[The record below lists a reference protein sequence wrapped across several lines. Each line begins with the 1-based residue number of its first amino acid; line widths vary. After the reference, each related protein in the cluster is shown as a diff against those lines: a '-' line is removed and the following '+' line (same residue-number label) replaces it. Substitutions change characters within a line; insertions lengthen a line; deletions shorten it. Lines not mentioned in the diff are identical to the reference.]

1 MSNIAQMTIGDLEP
15 VQRWRMMK
23 QAAGS
28 LSIWWWLQDNLIM
41 RCVKRCTCGTK
52 PQKPS
57 PWHSEKNPVLWLF
70 GDGGTN
76 VGFLEKKGFSLEP
89 LYFCTL
95 VCSPCFKL
103 GDWSADLF
111 NPKNGH
117 PWIGQDMV
125 FDSMGTPG
133 GDSNPRE
140 PNQRSKFIAGLT
152 LPAQRNQELVITN
165 HYKSQRS
172 STIIHHH
179 PTIILPSSYHHLRFV
194 IA

>member
-1 MSNIAQMTIGDLEP
+1 MFKGEEWWS
-15 VQRWRMMK
+15 K
-23 QAAGS
+23 Q
-28 LSIWWWLQDNLIM
+28 LV
-41 RCVKRCTCGTK
+41 RY
-52 PQKPS
+52 P
-57 PWHSEKNPVLWLF
+57 F
-70 GDGGTN
+70 GDGCRITWSCVVWNAALAEPSRKNLHPGIPRRIRCSGCSEMGGTN
-76 VGFLEKKGFSLEP
+76 VGFLGKKGFSLEP